1 VAFADF
7 SGQQQVTALLQGS
20 LERGRLA
27 HACLFSGN
35 QLDELEAMALA
46 LAKTLNCLNPRRAG
60 PDGLAIDCCDRC
72 LACRRIDGANHP
84 DVTVVRPESKSRL
97 ITIDQTHRLIH
108 TINMKPSEARYKVG
122 VIVAADRMN
131 PEAANAFLKTLEE
144 PPGSAVLILLTT
156 EPQRVL
162 ETIVS
167 RCLRLTFVGEGRT
180 FAPENLAWIAT
191 FSEVAAKETRGEL
204 MSRYRLLGRLANHLT
219 RKRAEIE
226 KDCRARSAIERHED
240 VEPELLERW
249 EEELEAAVE
258 AEYRRQRSDLVA
270 TLQWWARDVWL
281 ATFAPESGLLAFPQ
295 LAGFSKTVA
304 GRLTAEE
311 ALENLGV
318 LEQLQRG
325 LGTNAQEA
333 LAIEVGLL
341 RLNL

>member
-1 VAFADF
+1 
-7 SGQQQVTALLQGS
+7 
-20 LERGRLA
+20 
-27 HACLFSGN
+27 
-35 QLDELEAMALA
+35 
-46 LAKTLNCLNPRRAG
+46 
-60 PDGLAIDCCDRC
+60 
-72 LACRRIDGANHP
+72 
-84 DVTVVRPESKSRL
+84 
-97 ITIDQTHRLIH
+97 
-108 TINMKPSEARYKVG
+108 
-122 VIVAADRMN
+122 
-131 PEAANAFLKTLEE
+131 
-144 PPGSAVLILLTT
+144 VLILLTT